1 MSPGGDIRK
10 TPEPVPGVFF
20 LSTTSPALARVRV
33 AFLLLLL
40 GLLPVACSPR
50 PRADLV
56 VHNGPEPETIDPQIL
71 TGQADGRVAGA
82 LFEGLTRFNPL
93 DGRAIPGLAES
104 WEISPDGRRYR
115 FRLRQGLAWS
125 TGEPITAEDFVWSWR
140 RAVMPETAADY
151 SAQFFHLEGGEA
163 IVTGREKDV
172 TRLGVGALDA
182 RTLEVR
188 LVNPAPFFLELAASR
203 IFAPI
208 PRHLVERLG
217 DQWIRAEPLSCS
229 GPYQLM
235 QWRVNDRFRLRRN
248 PRYWDAASVAT
259 ERIDLLSGDN
269 AGTALN
275 LFLRGD
281 VDLII
286 DRKII
291 PGELG
296 PDLAQRPDFHR
307 FDFLGC
313 DFIRFNTGRKPFD
326 DPRVRKA
333 FALALDRPAMTRRIT
348 RLGERPT
355 GAITPR
361 GAGGYEPPEGLGLDV
376 ARARRLLGEAGYPEG
391 RGFPR
396 IEYTYNVGT
405 RLYEQVGIEIQAQL
419 LAHLGVRI
427 QLRPLEWKTYL
438 TEMSRQNYDFIRG
451 SWIGDYNDPLT
462 FLDCFLADSGNNRT
476 GWRQPRY
483 DALLRSAGS
492 AADPASRLAL
502 LRQAEVLLVEE
513 EVPVTGLYSYVGL
526 CAYRPDRLEGFHAN
540 LIDEHPLWSLR
551 RLAPR

>member
-1 MSPGGDIRK
+1 
-10 TPEPVPGVFF
+10 V
-20 LSTTSPALARVRV
+20 LAV
-33 AFLLLLL
+33 
-40 GLLPVACSPR
+40 GCSPR
-50 PRADLV
+50 QRADLV
-56 VHNGPEPETIDPQIL
+56 VHNGPEPETIDPQVL
-71 TGQADGRVAGA
+71 TGQADGRVAAA
-82 LFEGLTRFNPL
+82 LFEGLTRFNPV

-115 FRLRQGLAWS
+115 FRLREGIVWS
-125 TGEPITAEDFVWSWR
+125 TGEPIRAEDFVWSWR
-140 RAVMPETAADY
+140 RAVMPATAADY
-151 SAQFFHLEGGEA
+151 SAQFFHLENGEA
-163 IVTGREKDV
+163 IVTGKEKDV
-172 TRLGVGALDA
+172 ARLGVEAPDA
-182 RTLEVR
+182 RTVEVR

-208 PRHLVERLG
+208 PRHLVDRFG

-248 PRYWDAASVAT
+248 PRYWDAASVGT

-326 DPRVRKA
+326 DPKVRKA
-333 FALALDRPAMTRRIT
+333 FALALDRPAITRRIT

-355 GAITPR
+355 GAITPL
-361 GAGGYEPPEGLGLDV
+361 GAGGYEPPQGMGLDV
-376 ARARRLLGEAGYPEG
+376 EQARRLLAEAGFPEG

-396 IEYTYNVGT
+396 VEYTYNVGT
-405 RLYEQVGIEIQAQL
+405 RLYEQVGVEIQAQL

-462 FLDCFLADSGNNRT
+462 FLDCFLSDSGNNRT

-483 DALLRSAGS
+483 DALLRSAGA
-492 AADPASRLAL
+492 AADPAARLAL
-502 LRQAEVLLVEE
+502 LRRAEVLLVEE

-526 CAYRPDRLEGFHAN
+526 CAYRTDRLGGFHVN

-551 RLAPR
+551 RIAPR